1 MFGTK
6 YFWHGFASKEFCHV
20 QLVVNSSCSD
30 QLLIE
35 WNAISRRRTSNKK
48 RLAQKNGWINSLG
61 EDWNG
66 IHAFNYF
73 SFPFFLLFSFC
84 ISCHYNFFLFTHFF
98 FYFFLVWSIVG
109 SCGLCM
115 WSYPRLFTM
124 LCRWARVGLVSTL
137 LHGLSGGV
145 FTGIKVTLAVWLLD
159 GSGRENNRNGAGNNS
174 GLYSRVQWS

>member
-1 MFGTK
+1 MQFQGGEHQKKTLS
-6 YFWHGFASKEFCHV
+6 SKKMDGLTH
-20 QLVVNSSCSD
+20 
-30 QLLIE
+30 
-35 WNAISRRRTSNKK
+35 WKK
-48 RLAQKNGWINSLG
+48 TETECMLSI
-61 EDWNG
+61 
-66 IHAFNYF
+66 IF

-84 ISCHYNFFLFTHFF
+84 ISCHYNFFLFTRFF

-109 SCGLCM
+109 SCGLCV